1 MNNKKCKTETSV
13 ANLIKP
19 KKNYLYECHCMRCC
33 DKKVDLHT
41 QEKHTT
47 EKYLWKSEDN
57 RKNQKNTIM
66 ARKKKSTNF
75 ISNVNPSQTNSN
87 KLTKRK
93 RDDADSFHPNKP
105 NNKEI
110 PPDSFPDSFQKNNE
124 DILPDSFLDSVT
136 DFFQLNNEEEST
148 HTLFSSNFR
157 IPALNN
163 DDNYLDKECNQYYIY
178 QEEEGEEDDC
188 IDQKEENDDDDN
200 IEQEKSNDDD
210 DDIKNFFTSP
220 EIDSNEVFVMESLND
235 SMETEI
241 ILWAFKFQ
249 QRFRLSDIALEALI
263 KFLHIV
269 LTRLN
274 RLQFKTFPKSLYLAK
289 KMLLQIAY
297 MKNSQIIQYP
307 IIVTNAIIH
316 FLHSKKRKVK

>member
-1 MNNKKCKTETSV
+1 MSNKKCKTETSV

-33 DKKVDLHT
+33 GKKVDPRT

-47 EKYLWKSEDN
+47 EKCLWKSEDN
-57 RKNQKNTIM
+57 RKNQENTIM

-93 RDDADSFHPNKP
+93 RDDADSFQP
-105 NNKEI
+105 
-110 PPDSFPDSFQKNNE
+110 
-124 DILPDSFLDSVT
+124 
-136 DFFQLNNEEEST
+136 NNEEEST

-163 DDNYLDKECNQYYIY
+163 GDNYLDKECDQYYIY

-188 IDQKEENDDDDN
+188 IDQEEENDDDDD
-200 IEQEKSNDDD
+200 IEQEKSDDDDD

-235 SMETEI
+235 SIETEI

-274 RLQFKTFPKSLYLAK
+274 RLQFKTFSKSLYLAK
-289 KMLLQIAY
+289 KMLNIFQPKMQLAVCRL
-297 MKNSQIIQYP
+297 P
-307 IIVTNAIIH
+307 
-316 FLHSKKRKVK
+316 